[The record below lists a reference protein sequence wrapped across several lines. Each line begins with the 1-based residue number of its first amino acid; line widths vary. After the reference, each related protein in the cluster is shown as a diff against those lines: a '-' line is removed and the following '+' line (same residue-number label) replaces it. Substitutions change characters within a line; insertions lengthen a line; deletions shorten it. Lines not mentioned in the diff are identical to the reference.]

1 MALNFGVLDQGGP
14 SNFFEGYSQ
23 GQEKMQANAMA
34 QQKAAQAQQ
43 EFGMR
48 QQEFAAG
55 QADKQRVANAA
66 IVTQRTAAARDAIL
80 NARTPDEARAI
91 EKAQHADPYLGPI
104 RRQFGSLEADLADI
118 PNEPTAFDQWK
129 LKQAMGADAF
139 LKQQYRQSQVAG
151 LLGDG
156 VAPASAPTNA
166 MAPAANATPQAAP
179 VANAMAPA
187 APNVA
192 DLVRRRNQA
201 LALGETAVA
210 TAINSD
216 IERLS
221 KSSETPEVV
230 TMKALGYPLT
240 QAGFQAYR
248 DAQRQERLRT
258 PAEEAQ
264 AIRIANASRAPTQP
278 VAPTVTS
285 IQDPTNPS
293 QMISI
298 NARDYKGGG
307 LGSPGV
313 IGLTGKTPAATAKQD
328 VVDKGNAQLSSVLDD
343 LRSSYDTLEKAAAI
357 PSTQRGVLSN
367 LASSAQASGLGQA
380 LGRMGGTEE
389 QSARDTINSSRMMLL
404 NSIKQATGMSAQQ
417 LNSNVELKSWLQAVS
432 DPTQSIETVSKV
444 LGNIEKFVASG
455 GKYSAKKEGAP
466 VAVPGKPAPAA
477 AGVAP
482 PPGFKRD

>member
-1 MALNFGVLDQGGP
+1 ML
-14 SNFFEGYSQ
+14 
-23 GQEKMQANAMA
+23 
-34 QQKAAQAQQ
+34 
-43 EFGMR
+43 GMPISDR
-48 QQEFAAG
+48 AKLLSMSGATVGE
-55 QADKQRVANAA
+55 
-66 IVTQRTAAARDAIL
+66 RTAAA
-80 NARTPDEARAI
+80 
-91 EKAQHADPYLGPI
+91 
-104 RRQFGSLEADLADI
+104 
-118 PNEPTAFDQWK
+118 
-129 LKQAMGADAF
+129 
-139 LKQQYRQSQVAG
+139 
-151 LLGDG
+151 
-156 VAPASAPTNA
+156 
-166 MAPAANATPQAAP
+166 
-179 VANAMAPA
+179 
-187 APNVA
+187 
-192 DLVRRRNQA
+192 
-201 LALGETAVA
+201 
-210 TAINSD
+210 
-216 IERLS
+216 

-230 TMKALGYPLT
+230 NMRLLGYPLT
-240 QAGFQAYR
+240 QTGFQAYR
-248 DAQRQERLRT
+248 DAQRPERMLN

-264 AIRIANASRAPTQP
+264 RIRIANASRAPTQP

-298 NARDYKGGG
+298 NARDYRGGG
-307 LGSPGV
+307 LGSSGV

-328 VVDKGNAQLSSVLDD
+328 AIDKGNAQLSSVLDD

-444 LGNIEKFVASG
+444 LNNIEKFVASG
-455 GKYSAKKEGAP
+455 GKYSVKKEGAP
-466 VAVPGKPAPAA
+466 VAIPGKPAPAG

>member
-1 MALNFGVLDQGGP
+1 MALNEMIAQGAQ
-14 SNFFEGYSQ
+14 F
-23 GQEKMQANAMA
+23 KMPDPLEQYGRIA
-34 QQKAAQAQQ
+34 QIQQAQNQ
-43 EFGMR
+43 NALAQYQINSAKRADETNTNFLSSLR
-48 QQEFAAG
+48 AAG
-55 QADKQRVANAA
+55 DDPAKVRQALINAGKVKEAGELDASALTRQKVKGEIQKLNREDFTARMQDINNNTSNENIEAHRQDIKANPNYTPAFQA
-66 IVTQRTAAARDAIL
+66 LVDTKFTELLNMSVEDRAKATKFIGMTGAEKSTAA
-80 NARTPDEARAI
+80 
-91 EKAQHADPYLGPI
+91 
-104 RRQFGSLEADLADI
+104 
-118 PNEPTAFDQWK
+118 
-129 LKQAMGADAF
+129 
-139 LKQQYRQSQVAG
+139 
-151 LLGDG
+151 
-156 VAPASAPTNA
+156 
-166 MAPAANATPQAAP
+166 
-179 VANAMAPA
+179 
-187 APNVA
+187 
-192 DLVRRRNQA
+192 
-201 LALGETAVA
+201 
-210 TAINSD
+210 
-216 IERLS
+216 

-230 TMKALGYPLT
+230 NMRLLGYPLT

-248 DAQRQERLRT
+248 DAQRPERLRT

-477 AGVAP
+477 VVAP